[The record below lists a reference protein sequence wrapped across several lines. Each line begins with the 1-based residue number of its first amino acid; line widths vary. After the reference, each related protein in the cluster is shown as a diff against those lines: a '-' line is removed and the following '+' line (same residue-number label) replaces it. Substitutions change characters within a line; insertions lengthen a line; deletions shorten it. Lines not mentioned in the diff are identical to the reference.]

1 MMKAGPL
8 AGIRVLELG
17 TNLSAPLATMTLGD
31 QGASVIKIETPAGD
45 QLRYSGARREGV
57 RGLNTMFLN
66 ANRNKRSIALDLKRP
81 EELAAAQGIAAQC
94 DVVVQNYRPG
104 VAERLGLDYATLRAL
119 RPDIIYVSIDGLGR
133 DGPGAKRKVY
143 DIVVQGIAGFA
154 AAQAGGAEG
163 EPTTMKTTVI
173 DKTTALV
180 AAQAATAALLV
191 RERTGEGQHIT
202 VSMLDVALSFL
213 WPEIMG
219 STTLIGEGVVPGG
232 SLAAVRY
239 CHRTANGH
247 ILVGYVSNDE
257 FAALCRVIGRA
268 DLIDDPRFADIGQ
281 RFAAADALNELIAA
295 ALVTR
300 PTEYWLPLLEAAD
313 GIYAPVN
320 SPEQVIADP
329 LVRHAGSLTVHEHP
343 LAGTYRQPVHP
354 ARFGGTPAT
363 LRRHAPALNEHR
375 AEVLAEFGITLEERP

>member
-1 MMKAGPL
+1 MIKAGPL

-17 TNLSAPLATMTLGD
+17 TNLSAPLATMALGD
-31 QGASVIKIETPAGD
+31 QGASVIKIETPTGD
-45 QLRYSGARREGV
+45 QLRHSGARREGV

-66 ANRNKRSIALDLKRP
+66 ANRNKRSIALDLKQP
-81 EELAAAQGIAAQC
+81 EELAAAQRIAAQC
-94 DVVVQNYRPG
+94 DVVVQNFRPG
-104 VAERLGLDYATLRAL
+104 VTERLGLDYATLRAL

-133 DGPGAKRKVY
+133 DGPGAQRKVY

-154 AAQAGGAEG
+154 AAQAGGADG
-163 EPTTMKTTVI
+163 KPTTMKTTVI

-219 STTLIGEGVVPGG
+219 STTLIGAGVVPGG
-232 SLAAVRY
+232 SLSAVRY

-247 ILVGYVSNDE
+247 ILVGYVSNAE

-281 RFAAADALNELIAA
+281 RFAAADALNEEIAA
-295 ALVTR
+295 ALVTQ
-300 PTEYWLPLLEAAD
+300 PTEHWLPLLEAVD

-329 LVRHAGSLTVHEHP
+329 LVCAAGSLAIHEHP

-354 ARFGGTPAT
+354 ARFGETPAG
-363 LRRHAPALNEHR
+363 LHRHAPALDQHR
-375 AEVLAEFGITLEERP
+375 AEVLAEFGITLDEQA